1 MATIP
6 VPLLTKALQGLID
19 ATSNMIQSSK
29 IQNLDGTI
37 KKFAVASAVTSAAAG
52 LVPGFSGTLAALAQT
67 GMIWTL
73 YLKINEELGVSIK
86 KETLKFIASAI
97 ATNLLTNAGAII
109 LSVIASS
116 ILSFIPGGAVVI
128 CASMGYVIIYA
139 CAILYLQLLT
149 KVMKAKGS
157 IDIKNNDETVQ
168 IIKDVVKDAK
178 IKDIIN
184 EGKENFKTVDLDKE
198 RKNPKCP
205 VCNGDIVVG
214 QPYCPNCGSCL
225 SKAD

>member
-1 MATIP
+1 
-6 VPLLTKALQGLID
+6 
-19 ATSNMIQSSK
+19 
-29 IQNLDGTI
+29 
-37 KKFAVASAVTSAAAG
+37 
-52 LVPGFSGTLAALAQT
+52 
-67 GMIWTL
+67 
-73 YLKINEELGVSIK
+73 
-86 KETLKFIASAI
+86 
-97 ATNLLTNAGAII
+97 
-109 LSVIASS
+109 
-116 ILSFIPGGAVVI
+116 
-128 CASMGYVIIYA
+128 
-139 CAILYLQLLT
+139 
-149 KVMKAKGS
+149 MKAKGS